1 MDLPKFFIADNSE
14 LEDEIFIL
22 HTEFPRFLLNVSN
35 DEVHWF
41 EEFDSEDENELATH
55 TGDLI
60 EQALKYYDQEI
71 ENIE

>member
-22 HTEFPRFLLNVSN
+22 HTEFPRFLLNVAN

-41 EEFDSEDENELATH
+41 EEFDSEDEKELATH
-55 TGDLI
+55 ISDLI
-60 EQALKYYDQEI
+60 EQALEYYDQEI
-71 ENIE
+71 ENFE

>member
-41 EEFDSEDENELATH
+41 EEFDSEDENELASH
-55 TGDLI
+55 TADLI
-60 EQALKYYDQEI
+60 DQALEYYDQEI
-71 ENIE
+71 ENFE

>member
-22 HTEFPRFLLNVSN
+22 HTEFPRFLLNVAN

-41 EEFDSEDENELATH
+41 EEFDSEDEKELATH
-55 TGDLI
+55 TSCLLYTSD
-60 EQALKYYDQEI
+60 AATTPYV
-71 ENIE
+71 

>member
-14 LEDEIFIL
+14 LKDEIFIL

-41 EEFDSEDENELATH
+41 EEFDSEDENELASH
-55 TGDLI
+55 TADLI
-60 EQALKYYDQEI
+60 DQALKYYDQEI
-71 ENIE
+71 ENID

>member
-41 EEFDSEDENELATH
+41 EEFDSEDEKELATH
-55 TGDLI
+55 TSDLI
-60 EQALKYYDQEI
+60 EQALKYYDKEI
-71 ENIE
+71 ENLE